1 MNALTHPGF
10 VGYFLTNTLS
20 LLGVWI
26 LKVGMGWLTWQIT
39 QSTFWTSV
47 VSLLLMAPVGL
58 LGPFIAVFVE
68 RWDARRA
75 MLATKLMMVVIS
87 TVIFVIQLADQH
99 NLWSLIGCSAAL
111 GLVSAFQHP
120 VRLVFISLVVPRP
133 YLASAVGL
141 NSVSWNLSRIVGPGL
156 AGLTIHFTGLSSTF
170 FIATACYVPLIIC
183 LYFLTLQPR
192 LAETTETSGFM
203 RRVIDGGAV
212 AIHTPLI
219 FSTLILVSLNSFFVR
234 GILEI
239 QPAIVG
245 QIMGGKSYDLAIVT
259 ATAGLGSLLASGWIG
274 LGKLEKSQIQKSLWP
289 MLVTGIVGSALLYP
303 FASLAPVSLIF
314 IVTGFTATIVGIGAQ
329 TLIQLEVQE
338 SYRARVMTWWS
349 TISFGSLFLGG
360 TIAGFLGDIVGM
372 DNSILFLMLAG
383 GTLALYVLPRI
394 KALTRSMPV

>member
-1 MNALTHPGF
+1 MNALTHPRF
-10 VGYFLTNTLS
+10 ISYFLTNTLS
-20 LLGVWI
+20 LLGMWI
-26 LKVGMGWLTWQIT
+26 LKVGMGWLAWQIT

-75 MLATKLMMVVIS
+75 MLATKISMVII
-87 TVIFVIQLADQH
+87 TTAIFVIQLLGLH
-99 NLWSLIGCSAAL
+99 NLWTLVACSTSLGFL
-111 GLVSAFQHP
+111 SAFQHP

-141 NSVSWNLSRIVGPGL
+141 NSVSWNLSRIIGPGI
-156 AGLTIHFTGLSSTF
+156 AGLTIYFLGLSPTF
-170 FIATACYVPLIIC
+170 FLATTFNVPLIIC
-183 LYFLTLQPR
+183 LYFLTLNPR
-192 LAETTETSGFM
+192 LPEAGDTSGFM
-203 RRVIDGGAV
+203 KRMIDGGAV
-212 AIHTPLI
+212 AIRTPLI
-219 FSTLILVSLNSFFVR
+219 FSALILVGLNSFFVR

-259 ATAGLGSLLASGWIG
+259 ASAGVGSLLASGWIG
-274 LGKLEKSQIQKSLWP
+274 LGRLEKSQIQKQLWP
-289 MLVTGIVGSALLYP
+289 MLITGVMASALLHF
-303 FASLAPVSLIF
+303 FASLTLVSLIF

-338 SYRARVMTWWS
+338 NYRARVMTWWS

-360 TIAGFLGDIVGM
+360 IVAGFLGDIVGM
-372 DNSILFLMLAG
+372 DQAILFMMLVA
-383 GTLALYVLPRI
+383 GTLALSVLPRI
-394 KALTRSMPV
+394 KALESSNPV

>member
-68 RWDARRA
+68 HWDARRA

-87 TVIFVIQLADQH
+87 ALIFVIQLAGQH
-99 NLWSLIGCSAAL
+99 NLWSLTGCSAAL

-156 AGLTIHFTGLSSTF
+156 AGLTIYFTGLSSTF

-183 LYFLTLQPR
+183 LYFLTLEPR
-192 LAETTETSGFM
+192 LSESTETSGYM
-203 RRVIDGGAV
+203 RRMIDGGTV

-245 QIMGGKSYDLAIVT
+245 QIMGGQSYDLAIVT
-259 ATAGLGSLLASGWIG
+259 AAAGFGSLLASGWIG

-289 MLVTGIVGSALLYP
+289 MLVIGIVTSAFLHL
-303 FASLAPVSLIF
+303 FGGLTPVSLIF

-338 SYRARVMTWWS
+338 GYRARVMTWWS

-360 TIAGFLGDIVGM
+360 TMAGFLGDIVGM
-372 DNSILFLMLAG
+372 GHAILFMMLAG
-383 GTLALYVLPRI
+383 GTLALSVLPRI
-394 KALTRSMPV
+394 KALIRSNSV